1 VFLISSI
8 KRKISGEVAAFFFN
22 KTSKEGGKGLV
33 SMLLTDK
40 LDAVHQGGLENG
52 PLELVGLFRAEVL
65 IQEKNN
71 HQIPGYLFG
80 QVLEVVGKREEY
92 TDDEKGEAN
101 DRDRKD
107 VAAPVLPEAVQGLAE
122 KVLDLFVNQT
132 CSFPMIFPA

>member
-1 VFLISSI
+1 
-8 KRKISGEVAAFFFN
+8 
-22 KTSKEGGKGLV
+22 
-33 SMLLTDK
+33 
-40 LDAVHQGGLENG
+40 
-52 PLELVGLFRAEVL
+52 
-65 IQEKNN
+65 
-71 HQIPGYLFG
+71 
-80 QVLEVVGKREEY
+80 VLEVVGKREEY